1 MVSEE
6 RGEVGGRNN
15 KEKQKL
21 NVEEEE
27 KPLR

>member
-1 MVSEE
+1 MVSVEQ
-6 RGEVGGRNN
+6 REVGGRNN

-21 NVEEEE
+21 NVEEE